1 MMTTASRR
9 EQKEPGRRV
18 RKRRPLKR
26 HVQQDLFARTKR
38 RRRPGARPVGRP
50 PKGTR
55 AGSPHKARPTLAA
68 RYPVHVVLRVVP
80 ELGNLRKR
88 RVWKALRWATICAA
102 KREDFRI
109 VQASLQRTHIHLL
122 VEAENKTALSRGMQG
137 FQISAAKLINAAVS
151 VKREVRRRGRV
162 FADRFHQEI
171 IKTPRQARHALA
183 YVLNNWRKHREDRA
197 DFARRWPVDPFS
209 TGIQFS
215 GWKELDHRDVMWRP
229 PETYQGL
236 IVWFP
241 RTWLLGE
248 GWRRHG
254 LIRCAEV
261 PSAAHA
267 RPARAARTRVARA
280 S

>member
-1 MMTTASRR
+1 MTATLRR
-9 EQKEPGRRV
+9 ERKGPQGRD

-26 HVQQDLFARTKR
+26 HVQQDLFARKKR

-50 PKGTR
+50 PKGAS

-68 RYPVHVVLRVVP
+68 RYPVHVTLRVVP

-88 RVWKALRWATICAA
+88 KVWKALRWATICAA

-109 VQASLQRTHIHLL
+109 VQASLQRTHVHLI
-122 VEAENKTALSRGMQG
+122 VEADNKVALSRGMQG
-137 FQISAAKLINAAVS
+137 FQISAAKLINAAIS
-151 VKREVRRRGRV
+151 EKRAVRRRGRV

-171 IKTPRQARHALA
+171 IQTPRQARHALS
-183 YVLNNWRKHREDRA
+183 YVLNNWRKHGEDRA
-197 DFARRWPVDPFS
+197 EFARRWLVDPFS
-209 TGIQFS
+209 TGIQFQ
-215 GWKELDHRDVMWRP
+215 GWKELEHHDVMWRP
-229 PETYQGL
+229 PETYEGL
-236 IVWFP
+236 IVWLP
-241 RTWLLGE
+241 RTWLLSV

-261 PSAAHA
+261 PSAE
-267 RPARAARTRVARA
+267 RDRAGRGA